1 MGHLADTEENQSFG
15 GPNVSMLTDTLY
27 GDERG
32 SRQICDSLNLSVS
45 QVIQLF
51 FNTKRLISHAIIGM
65 GKLWVDFRVKF
76 LN

>member
-51 FNTKRLISHAIIGM
+51 FNTKRLISQVVG
-65 GKLWVDFRVKF
+65 GF
-76 LN
+76 LSEIFELSQ